1 MKKVMIF
8 MFLVALSI
16 HAQDLTPIKGGQV
29 SWLDTAGA
37 SATTISG
44 TDSLFSPPIDVRA
57 YDSLHF
63 AIALPAS
70 DSARFFVIGEF
81 GVAGIYTGQVTADS
95 IVSIGTAALKSMS
108 TGWLSILCFLLLMLF
123 LLAQPRTYSFITSG
137 ETYVARKTSHSSLCA
152 SS

>member
-1 MKKVMIF
+1 

-29 SWLDTAGA
+29 SWLTSAGA

-44 TDSLFSPPIDVRA
+44 TDSLFSQPIDVRA

-95 IVSIGTAALKSMS
+95 IVSIGTAAVKNIRFAIPAGSAYARVKLRAYNTAGVPTANGITTAGKP
-108 TGWLSILCFLLLMLF
+108 TLT
-123 LLAQPRTYSFITSG
+123 ATYNYYT
-137 ETYVARKTSHSSLCA
+137 VRRKN
-152 SS
+152 